1 MINLQVAG
9 FLDNSAVNGEGL
21 RSVLFLSG
29 CSHQCPGCHN
39 IDMQDPSYGESIP
52 LSGIIRRIKN
62 NMPLINGVTISGGEP
77 FFQSSTLLPL
87 LKEIKGLSLN
97 CWVYTGY
104 TYEEILAIKDFKQLL
119 PWIDV
124 LVDGPFKKDLLTH
137 DIPYIGSTNQRIL
150 SLTCPTERQQSLQ
163 S

>member
-1 MINLQVAG
+1 MKYLQVAG

-29 CSHQCPGCHN
+29 CTHQCPGCHN
-39 IDMQDPSYGESIP
+39 IDMQDPLYGESI
-52 LSGIIRRIKN
+52 SIEEIVTRIKD
-62 NMPLINGVTISGGEP
+62 NMPIINGVTISGGEP
-77 FFQSSTLLPL
+77 FLQGSALVPL
-87 LKEIKGLSLN
+87 LKQIKALALN

-104 TYEEILAIKDFKQLL
+104 THEQILDNEKFSQLL

-124 LVDGPFKKDLLTH
+124 LIDGRFEKDLLTH

-150 SLTCPTERQQSLQ
+150 KLTSPTEI
-163 S
+163 